1 MDLAGAQL
9 TQRELARLAVSNISH
24 ATVVPALVKTI
35 ISGNVSDVA
44 AADLLHCQMAEST
57 VRSVLL

>member
-24 ATVVPALVKTI
+24 ATVVPALVK
-35 ISGNVSDVA
+35 D
-44 AADLLHCQMAEST
+44 HHQW
-57 VRSVLL
+57 